1 MAFYIDVIIPL
12 PLEKLF
18 TYKVSSSEATFLQP
32 GMRVAVPF
40 GKQKLYTGVVHIIH
54 KNAPEAYEAKEIDQI
69 LDESPTVA
77 PLQLA
82 HWFWLAEYYLCAVGE
97 VMKAALPSALLLESE
112 TLITKSGTFIGDET
126 LLNDDEWLVFEAL
139 THQSVLK
146 AQDVMGIVNRKNVL
160 ALLKKLL
167 EKNIIYIKE
176 EVVEQYRPK
185 MVTYVKIQPK
195 YASEE
200 TLKQLLEE
208 LQRAPKQREV
218 LMHLFM
224 LEASLKKPIKQKEL
238 EEKSNTTA
246 ATINALVEK
255 GILLKYALQTDRVSA
270 FSKEIEPVKTLTQ
283 AQQEALLAIE
293 EGFAHQMVVLLHG
306 VTSSGKTE
314 VYAALIEKYLE
325 QGKQVLFLLPEI
337 ALTTQLISRLQ
348 TYFGNKVSVYH
359 SKYSTNERVEVYN
372 NVLVGA
378 SKAQIV
384 IGARSALLLP
394 FINLGLVVVD
404 EEHEPSYKQ
413 FDPAPRYHAR
423 DAAIVLAKMHS
434 AKVLLGSATPS
445 LESYYNAKSGKYGL
459 VNLDSRYG
467 KALLPEVELVDLK
480 EKNRKKQMKGHFSD
494 RLLQEIEHALQN
506 KEQVILF
513 QNRRGYAP
521 IVECLSCG
529 HAPQCPNCDV
539 SLTLHQQKQQ
549 LRCHYCGFHTPVKPT
564 CMACGNANLNTK
576 GFGTEQVEEELQQ
589 LFSSV
594 SVARMDSDATT
605 GKHGYEKII
614 EAFES
619 GEVSVLVGTQMLT
632 KGLDFKNVSLVGVM
646 NADTLLNIPD
656 FRSHERAYQLVQQV
670 SGRAGRA
677 EKRGK
682 VIVQTYNPYHQ
693 ILQQASLNRYVEMY
707 LEQLEQRRIY
717 KYPPFYRLI
726 KITFKNKDFNKV
738 NEAALWFQ
746 KALSIQFNTLSGV
759 EILGPE
765 FPPVARIK
773 NQYLK
778 NVLIKIPVNVPVQE
792 VKMIVKKIGNSFNA
806 IANYRTVKCI
816 FNVDNY

>member
-1 MAFYIDVIIPL
+1 MAFYIDVIISL

-18 TYKVSSSEATFLQP
+18 TYKVSSNESALLKP

-40 GKQKLYTGVVHIIH
+40 GKQKLYTGVVHSIH
-54 KNAPEAYEAKEIDQI
+54 QNAPKAYEAKEIDQI
-69 LDESPTVA
+69 IDESPTVA
-77 PLQLA
+77 PTQLA
-82 HWFWLAEYYLCAVGE
+82 HWFWLSEYYMCTIGE
-97 VMKAALPSALLLESE
+97 VMKAALPSAFLLESE
-112 TLITKSGTFIGDET
+112 TVITKSGTFTADET
-126 LLNDDEWLVFEAL
+126 TLNDGEWLVFEAL
-139 THQSVLK
+139 SHQPVLK
-146 AQDVMGIVNRKNVL
+146 VHDVMGIVNRKNVL
-160 ALLKKLL
+160 PLLKKLL
-167 EKNIIYIKE
+167 EKGFIHIKE
-176 EVVEQYRPK
+176 EVVERYRPK
-185 MVTYVKIQPK
+185 MVTYVKLQPE
-195 YASEE
+195 YTSEE
-200 TLKQLLEE
+200 TLKQLLDE

-224 LEASLKKPIKQKEL
+224 LEASLKRPIKQKEL
-238 EEKSNTTA
+238 EEKSGATPT
-246 ATINALVEK
+246 TINVLAEK
-255 GILLKYALQTDRVSA
+255 GILQKYTQQIDRVGA
-270 FSKEIEPVKTLTQ
+270 YNKETEPVKTLTHS
-283 AQQEALLAIE
+283 QQEALDAIK
-293 EGFAHQMVVLLHG
+293 EGFAHQMVMLLHG

-314 VYAALIEKYLE
+314 VYATLIEKYIE
-325 QGKQVLFLLPEI
+325 KGKQVLFLLPEI

-348 TYFGNKVSVYH
+348 NYFGHKVSVYH

-372 NVLVGA
+372 NVLSGA
-378 SKAQIV
+378 AKAQVI

-423 DAAIVLAKMHS
+423 DAAIVLAKMHN

-459 VNLDSRYG
+459 INLHNRYG

-480 EKNRKKQMKGHFSD
+480 EKNRKKLMKGHFSD
-494 RLLQEIEHALQN
+494 RLLEEIEIAIQK
-506 KEQVILF
+506 KEQIILF

-529 HAPQCPNCDV
+529 HSPQCPNCDV

-549 LRCHYCGFHTPVKPT
+549 LRCHYCGYNTPVKPT
-564 CMACGNANLNTK
+564 CMACGNASLDTK
-576 GFGTEQVEEELQQ
+576 GFGTEQVEEELHK
-589 LFSSV
+589 LFEGV
-594 SVARMDSDATT
+594 SVARMDSDATI

-614 EAFES
+614 DSFES

-656 FRSHERAYQLVQQV
+656 FRSHERAFQLVQQV

-693 ILQQASLNRYVEMY
+693 ILQQASLNKYQEMY

-717 KYPPFYRLI
+717 KYPPYYRLI

-746 KALSIQFNTLSGV
+746 KALSIQFNALSDV

-778 NVLIKIPVNVPVQE
+778 NILVKVPVNIQVQE
-792 VKMIVKKIGNSFNA
+792 VKLLLKKIGNSFNT
-806 IANYRTVKCI
+806 IANYRSVKCI